1 MRKFTVELYAN
12 SEYSLSDRLKEIEWA
27 ITRTVWPSACFTEN
41 SRKHLESG
49 YIEEEK
55 KYLLT
60 DYEYDKE
67 DPTWRFGGN
76 TICTGKWKM
85 QIVSDEQFVKFQE
98 TKEDL

>member
-1 MRKFTVELYAN
+1 MRKITIELYAN
-12 SEYSLSDRLKEIEWA
+12 SEYLLSDRLREIESA

-55 KYLLT
+55 EYLLT
-60 DYEYDKE
+60 DYEHDKE

-85 QIVSDEQFVKFQE
+85 QIVPDEQFVKFQE

>member
-1 MRKFTVELYAN
+1 MRCFTIKVYAN
-12 SEYSLSDRLKEIEWA
+12 NEYALCDRLKEIQWD
-27 ITRTVWPSACFTEN
+27 IDRTIWPSACFTKN

-55 KYLLT
+55 EYLLT